1 MHLYFVSRWIL
12 FFFLYSFMGWVW
24 ESCYVSVKER
34 RLVNRGFMHG
44 PFLPLY
50 GSGAVMVLL
59 CTMGVRDH
67 IILVFALGMTGA
79 TALEFITGVV
89 MESIFH
95 VKYWDYS
102 KQKLNLKGYICPA
115 ASLCWGCFSVLMVFV
130 VHPPVESAV
139 LMLPDHMAA
148 GTAGVL
154 TAGAAAD
161 FIFSFREALDMK
173 QLLAQAE
180 KTREQLRRLQDKL
193 HQVTDGIA
201 VLNKVRPEKRKTG
214 KTFGRDLYLE
224 KIRAVRR
231 ARIQLLEELSAKVE
245 MAVRENLPLK
255 LNGRAAEKWKQ
266 DLSEIKENISREFQ
280 KMNERSDRRY
290 LRIVQMLRRN
300 PTAVSGKFKETLDEL
315 KKIINGKQ

>member
-1 MHLYFVSRWIL
+1 
-12 FFFLYSFMGWVW
+12 
-24 ESCYVSVKER
+24 
-34 RLVNRGFMHG
+34 
-44 PFLPLY
+44 
-50 GSGAVMVLL
+50 
-59 CTMGVRDH
+59 
-67 IILVFALGMTGA
+67 
-79 TALEFITGVV
+79 
-89 MESIFH
+89 
-95 VKYWDYS
+95 
-102 KQKLNLKGYICPA
+102 
-115 ASLCWGCFSVLMVFV
+115 
-130 VHPPVESAV
+130 
-139 LMLPDHMAA
+139 
-148 GTAGVL
+148 
-154 TAGAAAD
+154 
-161 FIFSFREALDMK
+161 MK

-180 KTREQLRRLQDKL
+180 KTREQLRQLQDKL
-193 HQVTDGIA
+193 HQATDGIA
-201 VLNKVRPEKRKTG
+201 VLNKVRPEKRKTR